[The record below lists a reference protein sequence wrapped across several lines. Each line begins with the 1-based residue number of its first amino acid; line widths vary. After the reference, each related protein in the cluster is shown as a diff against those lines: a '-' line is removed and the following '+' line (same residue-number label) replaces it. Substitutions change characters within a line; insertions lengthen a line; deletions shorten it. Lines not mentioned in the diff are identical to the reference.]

1 MRDNLPSV
9 LLRFERAEQF
19 FQPGE
24 ILSGEYR
31 LESDEPIEVS
41 AVELSV
47 LWYTEGKGNEDM
59 AVHLFE
65 RTQLDREKTDDQGAT
80 IDAARQS
87 DFAARPGYFAA
98 KQGDFAAR
106 PGRFSVEL
114 PRSPLSYDGADI
126 KIRWTVRVRFFTRQG
141 REILG
146 EKPFVLGRVGRFSAE
161 LA

>member
-9 LLRFERAEQF
+9 LLRFERAEDF

-41 AVELSV
+41 AVEFSV
-47 LWYTEGKGNEDM
+47 LWHTEGKGNEDM

-65 RTQLDREKTDDQGAT
+65 RTQPDLERVDDRATAVGAGRP
-80 IDAARQS
+80 DHFSARQGRFS
-87 DFAARPGYFAA
+87 
-98 KQGDFAAR
+98 AR

-126 KIRWTVRVRFFTRQG
+126 KICWTVRVRFFTRQG

-161 LA
+161 MA